1 MNFHCKASKLNRTN
15 KTTSTDRLVEDF

>member
-1 MNFHCKASKLNRTN
+1 MNLHCKASKLNRTN